1 MDRDKIDVVHTYDK
15 ARERQILDELKIS
28 EERFR
33 GAFEYSGI
41 GMAIVSPDGKWL
53 KVNKRLCELTGYKQE
68 ELLAITFQEI
78 THPNDLAA
86 DLCLLQDL
94 IAGRIDYYQ
103 IEKRYFHKNGSIVW
117 GLLNV
122 SLVRDRS
129 GKPLHFVSQIEDITD
144 RKIVEAA
151 YKESEQRWQFALE
164 GSGDGIWDW
173 NVQTSEVFYSVQCKA
188 MLGFAEHE
196 IGNSCL
202 EWDRRVHPDDKDKY
216 FADMH
221 EHFMGRSPLYINEH
235 RVLCKDGTYKWIL
248 DRGKVI
254 SWTEDHKPLR
264 VLGTHTD
271 ISEAKEKERQLKET
285 LDIVSEQNKRLTNF
299 AHIVSHN
306 LRTHTGNLEM
316 LLYIIDQSATEG
328 EKDEL
333 MQHLKKVAKQL
344 SETMLHLNDVI
355 SIQSNIKQQRT
366 GINLREYVHKTSEAM
381 AGEIGVHK
389 AIIINNIPVGL
400 EVNYNPAY
408 MESILLNCMSNA
420 IKYRHPDRAPVV
432 EISFYEA
439 DGRKVLEITDNGIGI
454 NLERYGKKL
463 FGMYNTFHGN
473 ADAKGVGLFITKNQ
487 VEAMGGK
494 IEVVSEVDKGAT
506 FKIFLT

>member
-1 MDRDKIDVVHTYDK
+1 MESEKADTINSYDRV
-15 ARERQILDELKIS
+15 RERQISDELKIS

-33 GAFEYSGI
+33 GTFEYSGI
-41 GMAIVSPDGKWL
+41 GMALVSPDGKWL
-53 KVNKRLCELTGYKQE
+53 KVNKRLCELTGYAQD
-68 ELLAITFQEI
+68 ELLSITFQEI
-78 THPNDLAA
+78 THPDDLEA
-86 DLCLLQDL
+86 DLRLLQEL
-94 IAGRIDYYQ
+94 IVGRIDYYQ

-122 SLVRDRS
+122 SLVRDKY

-144 RKIVEAA
+144 RKLVEAA

-173 NVQTSEVFYSVQCKA
+173 NVQSNEVFYSTQCKA
-188 MLGFAEHE
+188 MLGFAENE

-202 EWDRRVHPDDKDKY
+202 EWDRRVHPDDKDRY
-216 FADMH
+216 FSDMH
-221 EHFMGRSPLYINEH
+221 EHFMGRTPLYINEH

-254 SWTEDHKPLR
+254 SWTEGHKPLR

-271 ISEAKEKERQLKET
+271 ISEGKEKELQLKHT
-285 LDIVSEQNKRLTNF
+285 LDIISEQNKRLTNF

-316 LLYIIDQSATEG
+316 LLYIIDNSATEA
-328 EKDEL
+328 EKQEL
-333 MQHLKKVAKQL
+333 MLHLKKVANQL

-355 SIQSNIKQQRT
+355 SIQANIKQQRS
-366 GINLREYVHKTSEAM
+366 GINLREYVHKTTEAM
-381 AGEIGVHK
+381 AGEISMHK
-389 AIIINNIPVGL
+389 ALIINNIPVGL

-432 EISFYEA
+432 EISYCEA

-506 FKIFLT
+506 FKIILA

>member
-1 MDRDKIDVVHTYDK
+1 MESDKIDLVHTYDK

-53 KVNKRLCELTGYKQE
+53 KVNKRLCELTGYKQD

-78 THPNDLAA
+78 THPGDLAA

-122 SLVRDRS
+122 SLVRDRYS
-129 GKPLHFVSQIEDITD
+129 KPLHFVSQIEDITD

-151 YKESEQRWQFALE
+151 YKESEKRWQFALE

-173 NVQTSEVFYSVQCKA
+173 NVPTSEVFYSIQCKA
-188 MLGFAEHE
+188 MLGFADSE

-202 EWDRRVHPDDKDKY
+202 EWDRRVHPDDKDRY

-221 EHFMGRSPLYINEH
+221 EHFMGRTPLYINEH

-316 LLYIIDQSATEG
+316 LLYIIDQSATES

-333 MQHLKKVAKQL
+333 MQHLKKVANQL

-355 SIQSNIKQQRT
+355 SIQANIKQQRT
-366 GINLREYVHKTSEAM
+366 NINLREYVHKTSEAM
-381 AGEIGVHK
+381 AGEIGMHK
-389 AIIINNIPVGL
+389 ALIINNIPIGL

-408 MESILLNCMSNA
+408 MESVLLNCMSNA
-420 IKYRHPDRAPVV
+420 IKYRHPERAPVV
-432 EISFYEA
+432 EVSYYETN
-439 DGRKVLEITDNGIGI
+439 GRKVLEITDNGIGI